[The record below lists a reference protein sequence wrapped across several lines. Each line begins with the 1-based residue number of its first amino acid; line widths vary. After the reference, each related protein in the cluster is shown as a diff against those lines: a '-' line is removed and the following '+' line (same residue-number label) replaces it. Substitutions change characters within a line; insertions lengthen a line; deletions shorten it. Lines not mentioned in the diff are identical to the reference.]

1 MDGLCPPFCPQISSC
16 APTKHLSAAP
26 GHVARHLG
34 EEPGL
39 CSDQPL
45 GGSSGALSEP
55 PGERDPR
62 GRGLLRGPPWAGLRA
77 LYWGHQGARSS
88 GDLSLAPLLSPPSY
102 ASALRSRRHKV
113 PWPWLDLAWLE
124 HNARPVLPPPWQ
136 RGRVLPPAPPPPSGL
151 WSFRPE
157 PLFRALFVEP
167 PSPRHPLPCS
177 AAFYT
182 LGRVRLGRETP
193 GALSLAAAPL
203 PSPPAASHEKEM
215 RGRIFSSVP
224 FRSRKGPCAA
234 RGRGAGP
241 LRGTATEGLGQLPPG
256 DGEPAAG

>member
-157 PLFRALFVEP
+157 PLFRAICGTALPAPPASLLSGFLHPGESQAGQGDARSPEP
-167 PSPRHPLPCS
+167 RCCSP
-177 AAFYT
+177 A
-182 LGRVRLGRETP
+182 
-193 GALSLAAAPL
+193 L
-203 PSPPAASHEKEM
+203 PSCC
-215 RGRIFSSVP
+215 F
-224 FRSRKGPCAA
+224 
-234 RGRGAGP
+234 
-241 LRGTATEGLGQLPPG
+241 T
-256 DGEPAAG
+256 